1 MPRTTICG
9 LPSMVSVVMFEAEL
23 TTVSTLTR
31 LRFMLGPHWWIPGN
45 KKGRQGDLMMLNH
58 SPTNLSGMQPWL
70 RQTNVKFQEWQISS

>member
-31 LRFMLGPHWWIPGN
+31 LRFMLGPHWWISGN
-45 KKGRQGDLMMLNH
+45 KKGRRGDLLWD
-58 SPTNLSGMQPWL
+58 S
-70 RQTNVKFQEWQISS
+70 IAI